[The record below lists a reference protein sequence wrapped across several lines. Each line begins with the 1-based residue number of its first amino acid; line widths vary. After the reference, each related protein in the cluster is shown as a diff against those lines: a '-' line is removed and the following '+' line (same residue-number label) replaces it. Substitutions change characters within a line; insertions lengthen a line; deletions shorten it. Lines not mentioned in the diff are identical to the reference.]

1 MDILVKDVPPGCSF
15 SIVAS
20 VQCSKDGVTECMG
33 ISPMQKFQVKGADLA
48 EGLYT
53 LYDLQRAD
61 EEMPVCLFDVSTVAL
76 IHPRKEPFSKVTI
89 LDVCS
94 GMGGFSQWVLQS
106 WVCLLWHLWK
116 SMGWHVTL

>member
-76 IHPRKEPFSKVTI
+76 IHPRKEPFPKLPSLMYAAAWV
-89 LDVCS
+89 V
-94 GMGGFSQWVLQS
+94 SQWVLQS